1 MVPVPL
7 HTHPT
12 LVRIDLVSSGAFY
25 EIDHKKLPPKSP
37 IHLKSIRVVKVS
49 ERTNLE
55 VTVKFPSLQSL
66 RSFFSSYPESGT
78 GPELDERFVMSSN
91 HAARILLRQ
100 VAEKELEGEV
110 GQESFWLIKPHLYDF
125 AACQQEAPPP
135 APPSAKLAPVADS
148 CLLTTLKCD
157 GAGWGMRR
165 RVRYVGWHRDEAP
178 EGIYTYTCVA

>member
-1 MVPVPL
+1 M
-7 HTHPT
+7 
-12 LVRIDLVSSGAFY
+12 
-25 EIDHKKLPPKSP
+25 
-37 IHLKSIRVVKVS
+37 VKVS

-66 RSFFSSYPESGT
+66 RST

-91 HAARILLRQ
+91 HAARTLLRQ
-100 VAEKELEGEV
+100 VAEEELEGEV

-125 AACQQEAPPP
+125 AACQQEALPP

-165 RVRYVGWHRDEAP
+165 RVRMMV
-178 EGIYTYTCVA
+178 